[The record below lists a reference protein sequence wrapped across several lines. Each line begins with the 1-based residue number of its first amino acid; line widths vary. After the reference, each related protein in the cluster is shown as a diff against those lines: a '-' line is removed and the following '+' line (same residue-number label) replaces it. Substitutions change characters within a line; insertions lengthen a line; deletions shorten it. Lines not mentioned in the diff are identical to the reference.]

1 MKKVNWPRRQIP
13 RLAPSFAMTR
23 PSRDR
28 RRIISRE
35 SGVSGVAW
43 LYASAS
49 LKMWRSTPSGHQ
61 QALFWA
67 WRPYPRAQDRGVKAA
82 PFLSKSSALITKRP
96 VMLVSFRP
104 RSQNP
109 SVRFRLVQE
118 IPWHRAAPRQKRC
131 KCFIDVYRLIESH
144 ENFPST

>member
-1 MKKVNWPRRQIP
+1 
-13 RLAPSFAMTR
+13 
-23 PSRDR
+23 
-28 RRIISRE
+28 
-35 SGVSGVAW
+35 
-43 LYASAS
+43 
-49 LKMWRSTPSGHQ
+49 MWRSTPSGHQ

-96 VMLVSFRP
+96 VILVSFRP

-118 IPWHRAAPRQKRC
+118 IPWHGAAPGRNDANAPSMSTASPKAMGISHRHKTTRHASLKLALSPGPLAFVTYLIIWLSCWQC
-131 KCFIDVYRLIESH
+131 DFIADVLSLLDW
-144 ENFPST
+144 